1 MGAVLFLLRVR
12 STIPGL
18 MRNGWLVSR
27 GQQWELPT
35 LKAKGTERPSQ
46 EATGN
51 KICFLSPANGGRVV
65 LFQAKEKEQTSH
77 RVKDSL
83 LLAEGVGSRPVLRE
97 VIQRL
102 CSELMGGGESVSH
115 CQGEGTAAFR
125 PRGNGVITP
134 RGQRE

>member
-1 MGAVLFLLRVR
+1 MPGSGLKGVGAVLFLLRVR

-27 GQQWELPT
+27 GQQRELPT

-83 LLAEGVGSRPVLRE
+83 LWAEGVGSRPVLCE

-102 CSELMGGGESVSH
+102 CSELMGAGNRSPTARGR
-115 CQGEGTAAFR
+115 GLPPFGTEGM
-125 PRGNGVITP
+125 
-134 RGQRE
+134 E